1 MGVSQEQER
10 KEMQEEATTR
20 NYIVDG
26 KTHIAKGP
34 L

>member
-1 MGVSQEQER
+1 MGVSQER

-20 NYIVDG
+20 NYIVDD